1 MTETQD
7 RIGKAV
13 KNMNTTT
20 GSNFK
25 KGKKSK
31 GDNELVKIDEVESP
45 SPNPVKNE
53 DDEGRSKLDLS
64 ANAPDEAMR
73 ETMYDEEQGHLK
85 KRLWHGV
92 SKDDRQRRAV
102 YL

>member
-31 GDNELVKIDEVESP
+31 ADNELVKIDEVESP
-45 SPNPVKNE
+45 SPVKNE

-64 ANAPDEAMR
+64 AAAAGESMR
-73 ETMYDEEQGHLK
+73 ETMYEEE
-85 KRLWHGV
+85 
-92 SKDDRQRRAV
+92 
-102 YL
+102 